1 MSNRKIYDDLDQLS
15 MAVGQEIA
23 DLSNAANQKGRP
35 FSIALSGGST
45 PKRLYEKLAQPPLV
59 DTISWGGVKI
69 FFGDERS
76 VPPDD
81 TQSNFLMAKTALFD
95 QLPIPSENIHRI
107 QGELKDHH
115 QAATLYQEA
124 LSESLDRNEQGIP
137 IFDLVLLGIGTD
149 GHIASLFPGTPLLSE
164 TKKYVGAVYVPKLHT
179 WRLSITYPVIN
190 NAKNIFILAAGEDK
204 QSILKNVLSNGHQE
218 PIYPVQRIQ
227 PRGQLTWYLDKK
239 AAAQLTP

>member
-1 MSNRKIYDDLDQLS
+1 MPNRKVYDDLDQLS

-23 DLSNAANQKGRP
+23 ELCRSAHQKGRP

-45 PKRLYEKLAQPPLV
+45 PKRLYEALATTPL
-59 DTISWGGVKI
+59 IEMIHWGGIKI

-81 TQSNFLMAKTALFD
+81 MHSNYRMAKTALFD
-95 QLPIPSENIHRI
+95 HLPIPSENIHRM
-107 QGELKDHH
+107 EAEREDH
-115 QAATLYQEA
+115 QKAATLYETA
-124 LSESLDRNEQGIP
+124 LNDSLERNEQGVP

-149 GHIASLFPGTPLLSE
+149 GHIASLFPGTPILSE
-164 TKKYVGAVYVPKLHT
+164 TQKCVSAVYVPKLHT

-190 NAKNIFILAAGEDK
+190 HAKNVFILAAGEDK
-204 QSILKNVLSNGHQE
+204 QTILKEVLNNGHLE

-227 PRGQLTWYLDKK
+227 PCGQLTWHLDKK
-239 AAAQLTP
+239 AAAQLTT